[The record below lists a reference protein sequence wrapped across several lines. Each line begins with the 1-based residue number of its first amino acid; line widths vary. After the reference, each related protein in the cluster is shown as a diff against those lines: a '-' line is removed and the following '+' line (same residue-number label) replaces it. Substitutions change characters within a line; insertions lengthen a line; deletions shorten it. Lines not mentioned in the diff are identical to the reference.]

1 MNTYRKYIYNQMCA
15 ISSYPLDL
23 LVMYAASQKNE
34 LGGREAQDR
43 DEFYFPLFC
52 YYFDWI

>member
-1 MNTYRKYIYNQMCA
+1 MCA